1 MLRFAS
7 DVSPPVRSRGSIAL
21 HGGALVSA
29 GVVLGV
35 VAGLVLA
42 LLTASATPAHADPAT
57 PGAQPSATPSS
68 TPTPEAPTIDNPG
81 NGLVTLP
88 LTVSG
93 RGSEGD
99 HLEISG
105 GSNPSASSTCRTI
118 VGSDGT
124 WSCTLSSL
132 PNGPAVVIR
141 AVSLDTGQS
150 APTQQVS
157 VLSAPTISAP
167 DGGLVTGGGIRGTA
181 YPGASVTVRANTGAT
196 CTFTADSTGA
206 WGCVLGSLTS
216 GGYTVVATQRG
227 PHGFPDESS
236 AESAPVSITVD
247 KTAPAPPTITSP
259 RPGTAHSG
267 DPLTFTGTGEDGASI
282 GVYASNDSGSTLLC
296 TATVRAKAW
305 SCTGSVAPGSYA
317 VSALQTDAAGNV
329 SGGSNAVAFTF
340 TAPSPIPSPS
350 PSSPTKTPKP
360 TPTPTA
366 PAIPPGTTPSPTPVA
381 PQAGGGG
388 PIAPDW
394 VGTPFTTASAPV
406 VTAAAFPGW
415 LRSLILAVAALLLLA
430 LPARLLAGTIARG
443 RLERGERRR
452 ASLFG
457 RNRSAAELR
466 AADGVRDDT
475 DQTSAPPGLGRWS
488 IAAAFAAAAA
498 LVTLSSPVGDA
509 SAYLRV
515 LIAIAI
521 ALAAVNAVWILLARW
536 TAPRLAGVSA
546 RVIFK
551 PSILIVVAAAA
562 IASRLFGLQPA
573 VLFGLILGVAL
584 ADGVGRAARG
594 RVAAVQLAGIAAF
607 GVLAWLAVGV
617 LPQPSG
623 VFTAFATELAN
634 ALSLLGL
641 GTAAIALIPVGGL
654 AGRAVFQWSRLMWLG
669 LSLVVYTL
677 LFALLLP
684 VASLVATGR
693 NLIVLA
699 VAALAFAALS
709 VCVWMWER
717 FVEPARQ

>member
-1 MLRFAS
+1 
-7 DVSPPVRSRGSIAL
+7 
-21 HGGALVSA
+21 
-29 GVVLGV
+29 
-35 VAGLVLA
+35 
-42 LLTASATPAHADPAT
+42 
-57 PGAQPSATPSS
+57 
-68 TPTPEAPTIDNPG
+68 
-81 NGLVTLP
+81 
-88 LTVSG
+88 
-93 RGSEGD
+93 
-99 HLEISG
+99 
-105 GSNPSASSTCRTI
+105 
-118 VGSDGT
+118 
-124 WSCTLSSL
+124 
-132 PNGPAVVIR
+132 
-141 AVSLDTGQS
+141 
-150 APTQQVS
+150 
-157 VLSAPTISAP
+157 
-167 DGGLVTGGGIRGTA
+167 
-181 YPGASVTVRANTGAT
+181 
-196 CTFTADSTGA
+196 
-206 WGCVLGSLTS
+206 
-216 GGYTVVATQRG
+216 
-227 PHGFPDESS
+227 
-236 AESAPVSITVD
+236 
-247 KTAPAPPTITSP
+247 
-259 RPGTAHSG
+259 
-267 DPLTFTGTGEDGASI
+267 
-282 GVYASNDSGSTLLC
+282 
-296 TATVRAKAW
+296 
-305 SCTGSVAPGSYA
+305 
-317 VSALQTDAAGNV
+317 
-329 SGGSNAVAFTF
+329 
-340 TAPSPIPSPS
+340 
-350 PSSPTKTPKP
+350 
-360 TPTPTA
+360 
-366 PAIPPGTTPSPTPVA
+366 
-381 PQAGGGG
+381 
-388 PIAPDW
+388 

-452 ASLFG
+452 SSLFG

-466 AADGVRDDT
+466 AADGVGDDT
-475 DQTSAPPGLGRWS
+475 DQPSAPPGIGRWS

-521 ALAAVNAVWILLARW
+521 ALVAVNAVWILLARW

-607 GVLAWLAVGV
+607 GVLAWLTVGV

-699 VAALAFAALS
+699 VAALAFATLS